1 MSQKATI
8 ARHIAIIKKLRRTP
22 ASFEEVNNLLEEASA
37 IKDMNLTI
45 SERTFHR
52 DRQDIRS
59 IYNIDIGY
67 DFSGRKYYIEEDDDS
82 GLSDK
87 VFEAFEIGT
96 ALNLS
101 YNLSGY
107 IHFEKRKPTGTEN
120 LYGILHAIKNHFRI
134 KFLYQ
139 KYDGSDS
146 TIREVEP
153 YALKE
158 FRNRWYVLSKDLK
171 DDKLKVFGLDRLS
184 ALDISRVHFNYP
196 RDFDV
201 NEFYRHCFG
210 VMSPYDSQKPE
221 EIELSFSPFQGK
233 YIKSLP
239 LHHSQQII
247 TDNGNELRIKM
258 KLYITHDLKMEILS
272 FGESVEVI
280 KPESLRKGMKASLLK
295 AISHYETK

>member
-1 MSQKATI
+1 MSQKSTI
-8 ARHIAIIKKLRRTP
+8 ARHIAIIKKLRRSP
-22 ASFEEVNNLLEEASA
+22 ASFEEINHLLEEESA
-37 IKDMNLTI
+37 IKDINLTV

-59 IYNIDIGY
+59 IYNIDIAY
-67 DFSGRKYYIEEDDDS
+67 DFSNRKYHIEDDDSS

-101 YNLSGY
+101 NNLSGF
-107 IHFEKRKPTGTEN
+107 IHFEKRQPTGTEN

-139 KYDGSDS
+139 KYGGSGS
-146 TIREVEP
+146 SIREVEP

-171 DDKLKVFGLDRLS
+171 DNKVKAFGLDRLT
-184 ALDISRVHFNYP
+184 ALYISRVHFNYP
-196 RDFDV
+196 QDFDV

-210 VMSPYDSQKPE
+210 VISPYDSQKPE
-221 EIELSFSPFQGK
+221 EIELSFSPFQGE

-239 LHHSQQII
+239 LHHTQQII
-247 TDNGNELRIKM
+247 AENEKELRIKM

-272 FGESVEVI
+272 FGEQVEVI
-280 KPESLRKGMKASLLK
+280 KPKSFRKEVASSLKQALNK
-295 AISHYETK
+295 Y